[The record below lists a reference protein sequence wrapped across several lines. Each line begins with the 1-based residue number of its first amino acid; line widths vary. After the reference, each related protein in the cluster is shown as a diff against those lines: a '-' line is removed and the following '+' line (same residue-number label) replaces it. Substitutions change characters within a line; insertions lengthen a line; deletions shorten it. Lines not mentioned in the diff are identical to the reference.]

1 MEFVGRELE
10 VCHLGIGHLH
20 TGRISSI
27 VDGALYLQAGT
38 GGGRT
43 DQLHDRL
50 VADQRLAT
58 PVLCDE

>member
-20 TGRISSI
+20 TGGISSI
-27 VDGALYLQAGT
+27 VDGALYLQAGA

-43 DQLHDRL
+43 NQLHD
-50 VADQRLAT
+50 
-58 PVLCDE
+58 LC